1 MTQKWATY
9 TRVSTEDQ
17 AQAGVSLDSQL
28 AACRAFAM
36 AKGWQVGEEVCDPG
50 ASGSSLKRPGAQRL
64 LELIRKR
71 EVAGVVVWRL
81 DRLTR
86 SIRDLLDLLALA
98 GDQVG
103 IVSVT
108 ESLDTTTPM
117 GRFTTHL
124 LGIIAQWERETI
136 GARTSSA
143 MEHIKAKGYYTGG
156 RKPPAGC
163 VVVPDGD
170 RKRLVAGPDADA
182 VRAAWP
188 LILAGGGLRQVCDH
202 MRAAG
207 VPGDWTPSAARNL
220 LLSPLVVD
228 LLVDGATQL
237 AVRTA
242 MAGRAS
248 PRTRGGKMNPKP
260 IENAS
265 PLRGLIRCPTC
276 DASMVQVTAN
286 GHGGAYRY
294 FRCTARIKSLCEQ
307 KDVRC
312 EPVERA
318 VIEAVVDACQNEG
331 GYRAMLM
338 GELTRARGD
347 LVTTKA
353 ERATLTAERDQLSA
367 RVSDLTLHTQIGTSV
382 WAESMKALG
391 RELERIDSRLAQL
404 AGSIA
409 VAEIDQG
416 SLDMVL
422 ADILGHAQRL
432 PSLSMEEQA
441 KTLHLLIQ
449 RARIMGDSVQIDL
462 YYPESAASQKGNDL
476 DGVTRPGSLISRFW
490 LPGAHGVRTMRL
502 LIRRRDRPL
511 ADSSPVV

>member
-1 MTQKWATY
+1 
-9 TRVSTEDQ
+9 
-17 AQAGVSLDSQL
+17 
-28 AACRAFAM
+28 M

-50 ASGSSLKRPGAQRL
+50 ASGSSLKRPGAQRVV
-64 LELIRKR
+64 ELIRKR
-71 EVAGVVVWRL
+71 KTSGVLVWRL

-98 GDQVG
+98 GDHVG

-143 MEHIKAKGYYTGG
+143 MEHIKSKGFYTGG

-188 LILAGGGLRQVCDH
+188 MILAGGSLRQVADH

-220 LLSPLVVD
+220 LLSPLVVG
-228 LLVDGATQL
+228 LLVDAATQL
-237 AVRTA
+237 AVRTT

-248 PRTRGGKMNPKP
+248 PRTRGQKMNPKP

-294 FRCTARIKSLCEQ
+294 FRCTGRVKSLCEQ

-318 VIEAVVDACQNEG
+318 VIEAVVDACQTEG
-331 GYRAMLM
+331 AYRAHLM
-338 GELTRARGD
+338 GEMTRAKGD
-347 LVTTKA
+347 LEASKA
-353 ERATLTAERDQLSA
+353 ERATLTAERDQIAA
-367 RVSDLTLHTQIGTSV
+367 RVADLTLHTQIGTAIWS
-382 WAESMKALG
+382 ETMKVLG

-404 AGSIA
+404 SGSIA
-409 VAEIDQG
+409 VAEIDRG
-416 SLDMVL
+416 NLDLVL
-422 ADILGHAQRL
+422 DDLLKRAQRL
-432 PSLSMEEQA
+432 PELTSEEQA
-441 KTLHLLIQ
+441 KALHLLIQ

-462 YYPESAASQKGNDL
+462 YYPESAAIEKTANL
-476 DGVTRPGSLISRFW
+476 DGVTRPGSLISRLW

-502 LIRRRDRPL
+502 LIPRRICN
-511 ADSSPVV
+511 

>member
-1 MTQKWATY
+1 MWTIY

-36 AKGWQVGEEVCDPG
+36 AKSWQVGEEVCDPG
-50 ASGSSLKRPGAQRL
+50 ASGSSLKRPGAQRVV
-64 LELIRKR
+64 ELIRNRKTS
-71 EVAGVVVWRL
+71 GVLVWRL

-98 GDQVG
+98 GDHVG

-143 MEHIKAKGYYTGG
+143 MEHIKAKGFYTGG

-163 VVVPDGD
+163 VVIPDGD

-182 VRAAWP
+182 VRGAWP
-188 LILAGGGLRQVCDH
+188 MILAGGSLRQVCDH

-220 LLSPLVVD
+220 LLSPLVAG
-228 LLVDGATQL
+228 LLVDAATQL
-237 AVRTA
+237 AVRTT

-248 PRTRGGKMNPKP
+248 PRTRGKKMNPKP

-276 DASMVQVTAN
+276 DASMAQVTAN

-294 FRCTARIKSLCEQ
+294 FRCTARVKSLCEQ

-318 VIEAVVDACQNEG
+318 VIEAVVDACQTEG
-331 GYRAMLM
+331 AYRAHLM
-338 GELTRARGD
+338 GEMTRAKGD
-347 LVTTKA
+347 LEASKA
-353 ERATLTAERDQLSA
+353 ERATLTAERDQIAA
-367 RVSDLTLHTQIGTSV
+367 RVADLTLHTQIGTAIWS
-382 WAESMKALG
+382 ETMKVLG
-391 RELERIDSRLAQL
+391 RELERIDSRLTQL
-404 AGSIA
+404 SGSIA
-409 VAEIDQG
+409 VAEIDRG
-416 SLDMVL
+416 NLDLVL
-422 ADILGHAQRL
+422 DDLLKRAQRL
-432 PSLSMEEQA
+432 PELTSEEQA
-441 KTLHLLIQ
+441 KALHLLIQ

-462 YYPESAASQKGNDL
+462 YYPESAAIEKTANL
-476 DGVTRPGSLISRFW
+476 DGVTRPGSLISRLW
-490 LPGAHGVRTMRL
+490 LPGAHGVRTLRL
-502 LIRRRDRPL
+502 LIKRRICD
-511 ADSSPVV
+511 